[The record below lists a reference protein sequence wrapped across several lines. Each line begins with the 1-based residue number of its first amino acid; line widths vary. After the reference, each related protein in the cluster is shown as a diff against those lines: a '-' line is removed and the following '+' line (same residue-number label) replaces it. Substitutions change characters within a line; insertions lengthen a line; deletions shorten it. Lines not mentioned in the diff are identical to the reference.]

1 MRPIKR
7 GANLTLLMI
16 IVGIILTV
24 VISSCGSDQNQDSAQ
39 GINCY
44 HFGLPFIIK
53 KNRSTQ

>member
-7 GANLTLLMI
+7 GANLTILMI

-53 KNRSTQ
+53 KNR